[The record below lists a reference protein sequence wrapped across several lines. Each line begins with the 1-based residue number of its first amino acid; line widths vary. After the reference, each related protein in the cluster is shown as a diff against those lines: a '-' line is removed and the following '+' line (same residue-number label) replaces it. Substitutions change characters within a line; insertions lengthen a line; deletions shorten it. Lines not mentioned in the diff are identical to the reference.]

1 MLNNAVYIISNVGV
15 VIYKCINITSLPLTT
30 FINKNLSFSSLRKH
44 S

>member
-15 VIYKCINITSLPLTT
+15 IIYKRINITSLPLAS
-30 FINKNLSFSSLRKH
+30 FINKNLSFSSLRKY